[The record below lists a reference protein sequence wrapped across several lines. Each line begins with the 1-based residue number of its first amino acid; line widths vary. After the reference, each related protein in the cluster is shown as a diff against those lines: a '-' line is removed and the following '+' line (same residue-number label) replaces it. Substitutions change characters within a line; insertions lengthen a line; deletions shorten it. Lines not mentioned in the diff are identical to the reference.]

1 MKGTLEKKLTYI
13 IRFFMMT
20 LTTILIVLFF
30 MIMSLVGKIQGT
42 ARVVNYA
49 GLVRGKTQRIIKLE
63 DAGQPQDGMIDDVSS
78 FIEGLR
84 FGSDD
89 LNLVRL
95 DDDAFQTKMEEL
107 DTYFAD
113 LKNEIMLVRENGYE
127 NTQIIEKSEIF
138 FGICDEATGLAEAY
152 SQKKAT
158 ALSRLEKVVVADI
171 IGLILIIGAELV
183 KALRYA
189 AINRALQKK
198 VYLDEATGLPN
209 KNKCEEIL
217 NAPDPIPAD
226 NPVAMCVFDLN
237 NLRMINNNL
246 GHDKGDEYIRSF
258 AIQLKEAVTENCF
271 AGRDGGDEFIAV
283 LYGADHQSAKT
294 CLKSIREHADAYSEA
309 NPEMPIS
316 YAAGYALSSDFEGC
330 TMRELFRYAD
340 KNMYIDKNRAKME
353 EASQRQKINRQ
364 ILEMV
369 GEKGYDFS
377 DCLYCDAMLDQY
389 RILRASSNMF
399 LAEDGSYS
407 GAVEQIVHEL
417 STDKNRA
424 AMRRKLQLEYLGMHL
439 KEDDGNVE
447 FVYRFQG
454 NHHGRLTA
462 IFFDAT
468 ETGELHHFVIGFEP
482 FYEINA
488 NEKIQLSRFYDQ
500 MKQSILENGNY
511 VDALLDTAMAVY
523 TVNLTHDKM
532 EKIFYQTNTKRFDIE
547 LELPSSYDEYC
558 AKRSQYVTDRTLE
571 NYRIIDT
578 SDKLLRRFMTGTKQ
592 LTVEYQERGKGDQLI
607 WLQKT
612 VLLSRDTLYDS
623 EAKREHSVVRG
634 IILYKDTS
642 VFHEQEQKERER
654 LEEVIQTA
662 DLENKTKTEFMNRMS
677 HDIRTPINGI
687 MGMLEIIRKN
697 RQDEAKIDECLD
709 KIQYSTSHLLA
720 LVNDVLDMNKLES
733 GKEIFKEESFDI
745 EQLMK
750 GVRSLVDAQIAEL
763 GITHQIHRENIV
775 HNYVIGSP
783 LHVRQIMLN
792 LFSNAIKYNKP
803 GGTVDTYA
811 EEISCDG
818 TTVVYEFKIVDTGI
832 GMSREFVEEQLFE
845 PFTQEKSGART
856 RYKGTGLG
864 MSIVKALID
873 RMNGSVQVESEL
885 GKGTTFIFR
894 LPFKISE
901 SRPESQGMSA
911 DGKNVILEGRHVL
924 LVEDNE
930 INMEIAEFY
939 LNEAGAVI
947 EKAWNGKEAVE
958 IFEKSEPGSIDLILM
973 DLMMPVMDGVAATRK
988 IRSLEREDAKKI
1000 PVLAMTAQAASG
1012 SAGKCREAGMNGHI
1026 VKPVESAKLLEILQN
1041 YLH

>member
-1 MKGTLEKKLTYI
+1 MKNTSEKKLTYI
-13 IRFFMMT
+13 IRFFMT
-20 LTTILIVLFF
+20 ILTTILIILVFV
-30 MIMSLVGKIQGT
+30 IMSLVGKIQGT

-63 DAGQPQDGMIDDVSS
+63 DAGKPQDGMIDDVSS

-95 DDDAFQTKMEEL
+95 DDEAFQTKMEEL

-113 LKNEIMLVRENGYE
+113 LKQEIMLVRENGYE
-127 NTQIIEKSEIF
+127 NTQIIEKSETF

-158 ALSRLEKVVVADI
+158 ALSQFEKVVIADI
-171 IGLILIIGAELV
+171 VGLVLIIGAELV

-217 NAPDPIPAD
+217 NNEEVISPD

-237 NLRMINNNL
+237 NLRTINNNL

-258 AIQLKEAVTENCF
+258 AIQLQKAVSENCF
-271 AGRDGGDEFIAV
+271 VGRDGGDEFIAV
-283 LYGADHQSAKT
+283 IYGADHKLT
-294 CLKSIREHADAYSEA
+294 KECLASIRKHADEYSAEH
-309 NPEMPIS
+309 PEMPIS
-316 YAAGYALSSDFEGC
+316 YAAGYALSSDFEDC

-353 EASQRQKINRQ
+353 EAAERQRMNQQ

-389 RILRASSNMF
+389 RVLRASSNMF

-417 STDKNRA
+417 ATEKNRVE
-424 AMRRKLQLEYLGMHL
+424 MRKKLQLEYLIKNLTDEEM
-439 KEDDGNVE
+439 KIE
-447 FVYRFQG
+447 FFYQFQDE
-454 NHHGRLTA
+454 HHGRLTV
-462 IFFDAT
+462 FFCDAAPDGT
-468 ETGELHHFVIGFEP
+468 LHHFIVGFEP
-482 FYEINA
+482 FYEINS
-488 NEKIQLSRFYDQ
+488 NEKEQLSRFYDQ
-500 MKQSILENGNY
+500 MKRSILENGNY
-511 VDALLDTAMAVY
+511 VDALLDTAQAAY
-523 TVNLTHDKM
+523 TVDLTHDKL
-532 EKIFYQTNTKRFDIE
+532 EKIFYQTNTKRFDIK
-547 LELPSSYDEYC
+547 LELPCSYDEYC
-558 AKRSQYVTDRTLE
+558 VKRSQFVETDTLE
-571 NYRIIDT
+571 NYRLIDT
-578 SDKLLRRFMTGTKQ
+578 SEKLLKRFLTGTKQ
-592 LTVEYQERGKGDQLI
+592 ITVEYQEKGRDDSLI

-612 VLLSRDTLYDS
+612 VLMSRDTLYDS
-623 EAKREHSVVRG
+623 TTKRESSVIRG

-642 VFHEQEQKERER
+642 GFHEQEQKEKER
-654 LEEVIQTA
+654 LKEAIQTA
-662 DLENKTKTEFMNRMS
+662 DSENRAKTEFMNRMS

-687 MGMLEIIRKN
+687 MGMLEIIRRN
-697 RQDEAKIDECLD
+697 RQDEEKMDDCLD
-709 KIQYSTSHLLA
+709 KIQYSTKHLLA

-733 GKEIFKEESFDI
+733 GKEIFEEESFDI

-750 GVRSLVDAQIAEL
+750 EVRSLVDAQIVESDL
-763 GITHQIHRENIV
+763 THRSHRKNITHSQL
-775 HNYVIGSP
+775 IGSP

-818 TTVVYEFKIVDTGI
+818 ENAVYEFKIVDTGI
-832 GMSREFVEEQLFE
+832 GMSREFVENQLFQ
-845 PFTQEKSGART
+845 PFTQEKCGART
-856 RYKGTGLG
+856 QFKGTGLG

-873 RMNGSVQVESEL
+873 KMDGSIKVESEL
-885 GKGTTFIFR
+885 GKGTTYIFR
-894 LPFKISE
+894 LPFKIDSSKKLSDESKISE
-901 SRPESQGMSA
+901 NTVNLK
-911 DGKNVILEGRHVL
+911 GKHVL
-924 LVEDNE
+924 LVEDND

-939 LNEAGAVI
+939 LEEAGIVV
-947 EKAWNGKEAVE
+947 EKAWNGQEAVE
-958 IFEKSEPGSIDLILM
+958 LFAKSEPGSFDLILM
-973 DLMMPVMDGVAATRK
+973 DLMMPVKDGFEATRE
-988 IRSLEREDAKKI
+988 IRRMARKDAEKI
-1000 PVLAMTAQAASG
+1000 PVLAMTAQAASE
-1012 SAGKCREAGMNGHI
+1012 SVKECKDAGMNGHI
-1026 VKPVESAKLLEILQN
+1026 VKPIESAKLLKTLQDYIN
-1041 YLH
+1041 

>member
-20 LTTILIVLFF
+20 LTMILIVLVF
-30 MIMSLVGKIQGT
+30 IVMSLVGKIQGT

-107 DTYFAD
+107 DTYFVD
-113 LKNEIMLVRENGYE
+113 LKKEIMLVRENGYE
-127 NTQIIEKSEIF
+127 NTQIIEKSETF

-217 NAPDPIPAD
+217 NDPEQIAAD
-226 NPVAMCVFDLN
+226 SPVAMCVFDLN
-237 NLRMINNNL
+237 NLRTINNNL

-258 AIQLKEAVTENCF
+258 ARQLQKSVAENCF
-271 AGRDGGDEFIAV
+271 VGRDGGDEFIAV
-283 LYGADHQSAKT
+283 IYGADHQMAKE
-294 CLKSIREHADAYSEA
+294 CLASIRTNADEYSRE

-316 YAAGYALSSDFEGC
+316 YASGYALSSDFEGC

-353 EASQRQKINRQ
+353 EAAQRQKKNQQ

-369 GEKGYDFS
+369 EKKGYDFS

-407 GAVEQIVHEL
+407 GAVEQIIQEM
-417 STDKNRA
+417 STDKNRT
-424 AMRRKLQLEYLGMHL
+424 AMRKKLQLDYLETHL
-439 KEDDGNVE
+439 KEDGEKIE
-447 FVYRFQG
+447 FFYRFQDAQR
-454 NHHGRLTA
+454 GRLTVV
-462 IFFDAT
+462 FCDAAAN
-468 ETGELHHFVIGFEP
+468 GELHHFVIGFEP
-482 FYEINA
+482 FYEVSA
-488 NEKIQLSRFYDQ
+488 NEKTQLSRFYDQ
-500 MKQSILENGNY
+500 MRQSILENGNY
-511 VDALLDTAMAVY
+511 IDALLDTAMAVY
-523 TVNLTHDKM
+523 TVDLTHDKL
-532 EKIFYQTNTKRFDIE
+532 EKIFYQTSTKWFDIA
-547 LELPSSYDEYC
+547 LELPCSYDEYC
-558 AKRSQYVTDRTLE
+558 AKRSQYVTGDTLE
-571 NYRIIDT
+571 NYRIMDS
-578 SDKLLRRFMTGTKQ
+578 SDKLLKRFMTGTKQ
-592 LTVEYQERGKGDQLI
+592 MTVEYQEQGKEGKMI
-607 WLQKT
+607 WMQKT
-612 VLLSRDTLYDS
+612 VLLSRDTLYDNIT
-623 EAKREHSVVRG
+623 KREQSVVRG

-654 LEEVIQTA
+654 LEEAIHTA
-662 DLENKTKTEFMNRMS
+662 DLENKTKTDFLNRMS

-697 RQDEAKIDECLD
+697 RQDEKKTDECLD
-709 KIQYSTSHLLA
+709 KIQYSTSHLLD

-733 GKEIFKEESFDI
+733 GKEIFEEESFDM
-745 EQLMK
+745 EQLMQE
-750 GVRSLVDAQIAEL
+750 VRSLVDAQIEKL
-763 GITHQIHRENIV
+763 EITHRSHRANIIHN
-775 HNYVIGSP
+775 HLIGSP

-818 TTVVYEFKIVDTGI
+818 TTVIYEFKIVDTGI
-832 GMSREFVEEQLFE
+832 GMSREFVEKQLFE
-845 PFTQEKSGART
+845 PFTQEQSGART
-856 RYKGTGLG
+856 QYKGTGLG
-864 MSIVKALID
+864 MSIVKALVD
-873 RMNGSVQVESEL
+873 RMHGSIHVESEI

-894 LPFKISE
+894 LPFRIAESE
-901 SRPESQGMSA
+901 PEVQKAVMN
-911 DGKNVILEGRHVL
+911 GKEDTLKGRHIL
-924 LVEDNE
+924 LVEDND

-939 LNEAGAVI
+939 LDEAGAVV

-958 IFEKSEPGSIDLILM
+958 IFRESEPDSFDLILM
-973 DLMMPVMDGVAATRK
+973 DLMMPVMDGFTATGE
-988 IRSLEREDAKKI
+988 IRSLEREDAKKV
-1000 PVLAMTAQAASG
+1000 PVLAMTAQAAFG
-1012 SAGKCREAGMNGHI
+1012 SVRKCREAGMNGQI
-1026 VKPVESAKLLEILQN
+1026 VKPIESAKLMEILQN